1 MTWLVTSPI
10 LHFVRDLL
18 NMSTVILQVQI
29 DRNAATLESRLMNA
43 LGMVAVGPH
52 WMAIIGVSIQ
62 RTLLNVKALVTQHGI
77 TSALTIHWST
87 SEPVHGVLTLPSVP
101 TLVSVVRI
109 RRVVSIVAL
118 LLVSKKRP
126 NGHRKIQIAL

>member
-1 MTWLVTSPI
+1 MVLQTDKVTGMTWLVTSPI

-43 LGMVAVGPH
+43 LDMVAVGPH

-62 RTLLNVKALVTQHGI
+62 RTLLNVKTLVTQHGI
-77 TSALTIHWST
+77 TSVSIIHWST
-87 SEPVHGVLTLPSVP
+87 SEHVHVVLTLLSAL
-101 TLVSVVRI
+101 TLV
-109 RRVVSIVAL
+109 
-118 LLVSKKRP
+118 
-126 NGHRKIQIAL
+126 